1 MVAAVTTVQ
10 VLHCL
15 PKKMSGI
22 LSAPSRACAY
32 TKGEQHLVLRGVW
45 DALRVCQDFGTGWLF
60 TPLLLGLADIKLPYS
75 DVSLWSPAAPFPNLL
90 FKKRNWKKARNSRV

>member
-22 LSAPSRACAY
+22 LSAPSRACAHA
-32 TKGEQHLVLRGVW
+32 KGEKHLVHRGVW

-60 TPLLLGLADIKLPYS
+60 TPLLLGFGDIKLPYS
-75 DVSLWSPAAPFPNLL
+75 DVFPVEPCSPVSKL
-90 FKKRNWKKARNSRV
+90 VV